1 MLDMSPIVTDIE
13 TNSMERPSRKKKRSP
28 RVLGLVWTVVTFL
41 LLSLLPAARPAAA
54 DSLTDAKARAAQ
66 ISAQIQA
73 DGNRLD
79 ALAQQYEAAQQRVQQ
94 LDQQVAQTQAAISQT
109 RAQVA
114 SDQGNLRAEALT
126 AYMAGTTDTG
136 FESVFAG
143 GGEKASVDQE
153 YRSVASGNITSA
165 VDRLHLS
172 QTALTTQEGLLQTTQ
187 AQAQAAVAQVTA
199 ARNQAAAT
207 QASEQSTLSAVNGQ
221 IQTLVAQQE
230 QAAAAA
236 AAAAYAQK
244 LAQQQAAQ
252 QQAAQQQA
260 LLIQQQ
266 TTQKQTQK
274 GGGSAYTAPAAAA
287 AQNVPVAPGA
297 SGAVAAAESQLGVPY
312 VWGGESPGVGFDCSG
327 LVQWAWGRAGV
338 SLPRTAQGQYD
349 AVTHIP
355 MSALEAG
362 DLVFW
367 DDGTGSVQHVAI
379 YVGGGTVIHA
389 PSTGSV
395 VRYQGIWGDG
405 LVGAGRP

>member
-1 MLDMSPIVTDIE
+1 MSPIVTDIE

-172 QTALTTQEGLLQTTQ
+172 QTALTTQEGLLQTT
-187 AQAQAAVAQVTA
+187 
-199 ARNQAAAT
+199 QAAAT